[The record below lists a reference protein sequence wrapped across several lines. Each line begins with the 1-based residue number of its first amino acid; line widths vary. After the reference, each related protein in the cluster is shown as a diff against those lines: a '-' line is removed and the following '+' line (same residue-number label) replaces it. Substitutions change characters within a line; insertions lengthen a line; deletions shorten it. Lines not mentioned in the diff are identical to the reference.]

1 MDILW
6 LCEET
11 RRPVPLHDCL
21 ECARHRRLPACPF
34 PPTMLRALAKSIEG
48 DAELV
53 EAKALAK
60 RAGVALLRVTSLLG
74 CTRQAWYGLGG
85 PPPLERPS
93 RHWSRLRG
101 SIFHAALESLAGEET
116 VAEARLVAS
125 LEPFGVQAWIAG
137 KVDHYDPATGQI
149 SDYKSV
155 NSFGKKLANLGLPKQ
170 HHVAQLWIYGWLLG
184 QSGYPY
190 PATGRLIY
198 MDMGTVYASD
208 VAMPDPEL
216 QAQVAARIV
225 EKARMI
231 TEADAAGPAGDPL
244 EAWACRYCGHADGCA
259 FRLHGHATTAPD
271 DSRIDAA

>member
-21 ECARHRRLPACPF
+21 ECARHRCRPACPF
-34 PPTMLRALAKSIEG
+34 PPTMLRALAKSMEG

-116 VAEARLVAS
+116 VAEARLVTS

-137 KVDHYDPATGQI
+137 KVDHYDPVTGQI

-184 QSGYPY
+184 KSGYPY

-198 MDMGTVYASD
+198 MDMGTVYAVRRGD
-208 VAMPDPEL
+208 ARRG
-216 QAQVAARIV
+216 AA
-225 EKARMI
+225 
-231 TEADAAGPAGDPL
+231 
-244 EAWACRYCGHADGCA
+244 
-259 FRLHGHATTAPD
+259 
-271 DSRIDAA
+271 SRRWRRASSRRRA